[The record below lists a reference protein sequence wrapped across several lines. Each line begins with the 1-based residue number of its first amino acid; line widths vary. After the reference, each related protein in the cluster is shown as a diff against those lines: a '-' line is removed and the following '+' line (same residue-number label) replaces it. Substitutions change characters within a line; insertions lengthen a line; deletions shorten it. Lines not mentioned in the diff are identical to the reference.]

1 MQTENFSSNLDAID
15 QKIIAIL
22 RNNGKINHKEL
33 STLIGLTITPTYERV
48 KRLEQKGIITGYHA
62 RIDKQKTGKSLKV
75 MCQLSLK
82 SHAKELLE
90 SFEGAIVRLEEVSA
104 CYHVAG
110 NYDYLLHIEV
120 RDMDAYSAFL
130 KEKLA
135 TIPHI
140 SNVQSM
146 FVMKS
151 LKED

>member
-1 MQTENFSSNLDAID
+1 MQTENFSGLDAID
-15 QKIIAIL
+15 RQIITIL
-22 RNNGKINHKEL
+22 QENGKINHKEL
-33 STLIGLTITPTYERV
+33 AALVGLTITPTYERV
-48 KRLEQKGIITGYHA
+48 KRLEQRGVITGYKAHV
-62 RIDKQKTGKSLKV
+62 DKQKIGKGLKV

-90 SFEGAIVRLEEVSA
+90 NFEMAIVELDEVSA
-104 CYHVAG
+104 CYHIAG
-110 NYDYLLHIEV
+110 NHDYLLHIEV
-120 RDMDAYSAFL
+120 RDMEAYSAFL

-151 LKED
+151 LK